1 MYQHENVMCVPSP
14 FNLSYF
20 LSLIVI
26 KTINDCIIS
35 FYSFYLVYLKEAL
48 AQAFEHEI
56 PLVGTEKSYFK
67 ELSSKLGKKR
77 DLMAKLLTDVGFK
90 PTIPEGGYFMM
101 ADTSDIGKAS
111 LIDKPFPRTIIW

>member
-14 FNLSYF
+14 FNLSNF

-26 KTINDCIIS
+26 KTINDCIIL

-67 ELSSKLGKKR
+67 ELSSMLEKKR

-111 LIDKPFPRTIIW
+111 LIDKPFPRTII